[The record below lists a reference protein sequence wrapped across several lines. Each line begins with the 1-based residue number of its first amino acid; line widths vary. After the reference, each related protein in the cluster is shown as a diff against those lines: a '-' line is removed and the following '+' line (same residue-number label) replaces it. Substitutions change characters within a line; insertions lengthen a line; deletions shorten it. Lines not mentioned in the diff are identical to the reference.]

1 MLTIEI
7 LRQYLPLCWF
17 KHNPLELT
25 RSMRFFKQNLLFYYI
40 VEYFMQANMTDD
52 PFESFTEV
60 SIETLLTFMF
70 IGLVLYL
77 NKTFY
82 AFIQVTTAI
91 LFCANIVS
99 LFVIPVLI
107 WLTIYEY
114 LLSYYSLGLLFIWE
128 LALIAYI
135 FRKTLSI
142 NLAASLALSALY
154 FTVAY
159 LGAFAIGQV
168 LI

>member
-17 KHNPLELT
+17 KKNPLELT

-70 IGLVLYL
+70 IGFILYL

-91 LFCANIVS
+91 LVCANVIS

-107 WLTIYEY
+107 WLTINEY
-114 LLSYYSLGLLFIWE
+114 LLSYYILGLLFIWE
-128 LALIAYI
+128 LSLIAYI

-142 NLAASLALSALY
+142 NLSASLALSALY

>member
-25 RSMRFFKQNLLFYYI
+25 RSMSFFKQNLLFYFI

-52 PFESFTEV
+52 PFESFMEV
-60 SIETLLTFMF
+60 SIETLLTLMF
-70 IGLVLYL
+70 IGFILHL
-77 NKTFY
+77 NKTLY
-82 AFIQVTTAI
+82 AFIQITTAI
-91 LFCANIVS
+91 LVCANIVS

-107 WLTIYEY
+107 WLTVSEDI
-114 LLSYYSLGLLFIWE
+114 LSYYSLGLLFIWE
-128 LALIAYI
+128 FTVVAYI
-135 FRKTLSI
+135 FRKIMAI
-142 NLAASLALSALY
+142 NIAASLVLSVIY
-154 FTVAY
+154 FTVTY

-168 LI
+168 LL

>member
-17 KHNPLELT
+17 RHNPLKLT
-25 RSMRFFKQNLLFYYI
+25 RSMVFFKQNLLFNFI

-60 SIETLLTFMF
+60 SIQTLLTLMF
-70 IGLVLYL
+70 IGFILYL
-77 NKTFY
+77 NKILY
-82 AFIQVTTAI
+82 AYIQVTTAI
-91 LFCANIVS
+91 LVCANVVS

-107 WLTIYEY
+107 WLTVNEDV
-114 LLSYYSLGLLFIWE
+114 LSYYSLGLLFIWE
-128 LALIAYI
+128 FTVIAYL

-142 NLAASLALSALY
+142 NLAASLVLSVLY
-154 FTVAY
+154 FTVTY

-168 LI
+168 LF

>member
-1 MLTIEI
+1 
-7 LRQYLPLCWF
+7 
-17 KHNPLELT
+17 
-25 RSMRFFKQNLLFYYI
+25 MRFFKQNLSFYYI

-70 IGLVLYL
+70 IGLILYL

-107 WLTIYEY
+107 WLTINEY
-114 LLSYYSLGLLFIWE
+114 LLSYYVLGLLFIWE
-128 LALIAYI
+128 LSLIAYI
-135 FRKTLSI
+135 FRKTLAI
-142 NLAASLALSALY
+142 NLAAGLALSALY

-159 LGAFAIGQV
+159 LGAFAIGQM

>member
-52 PFESFTEV
+52 PFESFIEV

-91 LFCANIVS
+91 LFCANVVS

-107 WLTIYEY
+107 WLTVYEY
-114 LLSYYSLGLLFIWE
+114 LLSYYSLGLLFIWV

-154 FTVAY
+154 FTIAY